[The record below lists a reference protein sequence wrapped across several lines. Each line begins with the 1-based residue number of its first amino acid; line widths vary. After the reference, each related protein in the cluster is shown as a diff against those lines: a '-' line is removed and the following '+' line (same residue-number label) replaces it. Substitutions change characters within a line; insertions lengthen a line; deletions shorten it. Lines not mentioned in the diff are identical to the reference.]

1 MTTRR
6 AMSGTTAIF
15 LVLGLG
21 ALGAQQAPAFKRT
34 VLQQFDLSAPG
45 REAVQAMVE
54 FPAGSETGRHT
65 HPGEEISFVEAGPFV
80 LEIDGEAPKT
90 LKTGDAFMVPAG
102 KIHNGHPASGGT
114 AKVLATYVIEK
125 GKPVTTP
132 APAK

>member
-6 AMSGTTAIF
+6 AMSGTTAVF

-21 ALGAQQAPAFKRT
+21 ALAAQQAPAFKRT
-34 VLQQFDLSAPG
+34 VLQQVDLSAPG

>member
-6 AMSGTTAIF
+6 AMSGTTAAF

-21 ALGAQQAPAFKRT
+21 ALAAQQAPAFKRT
-34 VLQQFDLSAPG
+34 VLQQVDLSAPG